1 MPLPDKAMPVH
12 DYLPYLAV
20 AWTAYFIAVVSP
32 GPATLALAATS
43 MTQGRTA
50 GVSLA
55 AGIYTASF
63 FWACL
68 TSAGLAAILT
78 AYAGLLTVLKI
89 VGGLYLLW
97 LAYKSFRSAMRSDAV
112 HLSALA
118 DRTLTRRQLYFKGL
132 AIHLTNPK
140 AVFAWLSMISLG
152 IPPGAPTSIVAV
164 FIGGCLLIG
173 VTSFMGLALLF
184 STGPVRRGYT
194 RARRYIDGFV
204 AVFFAAAGL
213 KLLTAR
219 I

>member
-1 MPLPDKAMPVH
+1 MPIH
-12 DYLPYLAV
+12 EYLPYLAV
-20 AWTAYFIAVVSP
+20 AWTAYFVAVVSP

-43 MTQGRTA
+43 MTSGRAA

-55 AGIYTASF
+55 AGVYTGSF
-63 FWACL
+63 IWACL

-78 AYAGLLTVLKI
+78 AYAGVLTLLKI

-97 LAYKSFRSAMRSDAV
+97 LAWKSFRSAVKTDAV
-112 HLSALA
+112 HLAELA
-118 DRTLTRRQLYFKGL
+118 GRRLTRRQLYLKGL
-132 AIHLTNPK
+132 TIHLTNPK
-140 AVFAWLSMISLG
+140 AILSWLSLLSLG
-152 IPPGAPTSIVAV
+152 MPPGAPTSIMAV
-164 FIGGCLLIG
+164 FIGGCLAIG
-173 VTSFMGLALLF
+173 CTCFIGLAVLF

-204 AVFFAAAGL
+204 AVFFAAAGV

>member
-1 MPLPDKAMPVH
+1 MPIEP
-12 DYLPYLAV
+12 YLPYLAI

-43 MTQGRTA
+43 MTSGRTA

-55 AGIYTASF
+55 LGVYTGSF
-63 FWACL
+63 IWACL

-78 AYAGLLTVLKI
+78 AYAGVLTVLKI

-97 LAYKSFRSAMRSDAV
+97 LAWKSLKSAMTPNEI
-112 HLSALA
+112 HLAALA
-118 DRTLTRRQLYFKGL
+118 DRTLTRRQLYIKGL
-132 AIHLTNPK
+132 LLHLTNPK
-140 AVFAWLSMISLG
+140 AIFAWLSMISLG
-152 IPPGAPTSIVAV
+152 IPTGAPASVMAI

-173 VTSFMGLALLF
+173 FTSFVGLAILF

-194 RARRYIDGFV
+194 RARRTIDGFV

-219 I
+219 L

>member
-1 MPLPDKAMPVH
+1 MPIN

-43 MTQGRTA
+43 MTSGRAA

-55 AGIYTASF
+55 LGVYTGSF
-63 FWACL
+63 IWACL

-78 AYAGLLTVLKI
+78 AYAGILTILKI

-97 LAYKSFRSAMRSDAV
+97 LAWKSFKSAITPNAL
-112 HLSALA
+112 HLAGLA
-118 DRTLTRRQLYFKGL
+118 NKALTRRQLYFKGL
-132 AIHLTNPK
+132 MLHLTNPK
-140 AVFAWLSMISLG
+140 AILSWLSLLSLG
-152 IPPGAPTSIVAV
+152 LPPGAPTSIIMA
-164 FIGGCLLIG
+164 FIVGCLMIG
-173 VTSFMGLALLF
+173 STSFVGLAILF

-194 RARRYIDGFV
+194 HARRYIDAFV
-204 AVFFAAAGL
+204 GVFFTAAGV

>member
-1 MPLPDKAMPVH
+1 MPIQE
-12 DYLPYLAV
+12 YLPYLAL

-32 GPATLALAATS
+32 GPATMALAATS
-43 MTQGRTA
+43 MTSGRAA

-55 AGIYTASF
+55 LGVYTGSF
-63 FWACL
+63 IWACL
-68 TSAGLAAILT
+68 TTAGLAAILT
-78 AYAGLLTVLKI
+78 AYAGVLTVLKI

-97 LAYKSFRSAMRSDAV
+97 LAWKSFRSAMRSDDL
-112 HLSALA
+112 HLASLA
-118 DRTLTRRQLYFKGL
+118 NKSLTHRQLYFKGL
-132 AIHLTNPK
+132 ALHLTNPK
-140 AVFAWLSMISLG
+140 AIFAWLSMISLG
-152 IPPGAPTSIVAV
+152 IPPGAPTSIMAV

-173 VTSFMGLALLF
+173 CTSFVGLAILF

-204 AVFFAAAGL
+204 AVFFAAAGV

>member
-1 MPLPDKAMPVH
+1 MPIH
-12 DYLPYLAV
+12 EYLPYLGI

-43 MTQGRTA
+43 MTSGRKA

-55 AGIYTASF
+55 FGIYTGSF
-63 FWACL
+63 IWACL

-89 VGGLYLLW
+89 VGALYLLW
-97 LAYKSFRSAMRSDAV
+97 LAWKSFRSAMSSNDVR
-112 HLSALA
+112 LA
-118 DRTLTRRQLYFKGL
+118 GLANRELTRRQLYFKGL
-132 AIHLTNPK
+132 MLHLTNPK
-140 AVFAWLSMISLG
+140 AIFSWLSLLSLG
-152 IPPGAPTSIVAV
+152 LPPGAPTSVILV
-164 FIGGCLLIG
+164 FIAGCLLIG
-173 VTSFMGLALLF
+173 STSFIGLAILF

-194 RARRYIDGFV
+194 HARRYIDGFV
-204 AVFFAAAGL
+204 AVFFAAAGM

>member
-1 MPLPDKAMPVH
+1 MPIH
-12 DYLPYLAV
+12 EYLPYLAV

-32 GPATLALAATS
+32 GPATMALAATS
-43 MTQGRTA
+43 MTSGRAA

-55 AGIYTASF
+55 LGVYTGSF
-63 FWACL
+63 IWACL
-68 TSAGLAAILT
+68 TTAGLAAILT
-78 AYAGLLTVLKI
+78 AYAGLLTLLKI

-97 LAYKSFRSAMRSDAV
+97 LAWKSLRSAMKSDDI
-112 HLSALA
+112 HLASLA
-118 DRTLTRRQLYFKGL
+118 NRELNRRQLYFKGL
-132 AIHLTNPK
+132 ALHLTNPK
-140 AVFAWLSMISLG
+140 AIFAWLSMISLG
-152 IPPGAPTSIVAV
+152 IPPGAPTSIMAV

-173 VTSFMGLALLF
+173 CTSFVGLAILF

>member
-1 MPLPDKAMPVH
+1 MPIH

-32 GPATLALAATS
+32 GPATMALAATS
-43 MTQGRTA
+43 MTAGRAA

-55 AGIYTASF
+55 LGVYTGSF
-63 FWACL
+63 IWACL
-68 TSAGLAAILT
+68 TTAGLAAILT

-97 LAYKSFRSAMRSDAV
+97 LAYKSFKSAMTSSDV
-112 HLSALA
+112 HLAGLA
-118 DRTLTRRQLYFKGL
+118 NKELTRRQLYFKGL

-140 AVFAWLSMISLG
+140 AIFAWLSMISLG
-152 IPPGAPTSIVAV
+152 IPPGAPTSVMAV

-173 VTSFMGLALLF
+173 CTSFVGLALLF

-194 RARRYIDGFV
+194 KARRYIDGFV
-204 AVFFAAAGL
+204 AVFFAAAGI